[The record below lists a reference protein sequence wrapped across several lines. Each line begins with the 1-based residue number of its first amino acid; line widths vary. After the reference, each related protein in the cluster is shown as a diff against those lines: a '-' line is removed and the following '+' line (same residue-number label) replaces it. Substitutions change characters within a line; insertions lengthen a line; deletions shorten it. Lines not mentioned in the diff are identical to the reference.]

1 MLDIRA
7 SSFFDTPHMRLV
19 EFVGGCLSL
28 LVHSPWPRFHI
39 DNLIFLSISII
50 FFHSIEEHVDNHDTD
65 HGTPWRIALDLQGD
79 PANDWLKSQ
88 VTKEPRARA
97 QNEKEH
103 LHYCHHMISLQ
114 QYIANDSKDGVLCNY
129 YVQNIPT
136 TGVYCNRRVKYAL
149 LVCDHLFLYSIIC
162 GTYMKLIWLSQHYSW
177 SWDVMITTLYW
188 IYMMILPWK
197 FAWWHTKNISLKHYF
212 RGSGVSTTTNVSH
225 NISFDI
231 GICTFKGPKAK
242 KALYFWCIKRLVYNG
257 RTSLNAG
264 NCTLVNTSNFISIW
278 HAYFI
283 DFNTCHALFSYTY
296 WDSNITCR
304 VAIGITMLVPPPI

>member
-7 SSFFDTPHMRLV
+7 SPFFDTPHMRLV

-39 DNLIFLSISII
+39 YNFIFLSISII

-65 HGTPWRIALDLQGD
+65 HGTPWRIALQGD

-136 TGVYCNRRVKYAL
+136 SGVYCNRRIKYAL
-149 LVCDHLFLYSIIC
+149 LF
-162 GTYMKLIWLSQHYSW
+162 MW
-177 SWDVMITTLYW
+177 SFVSL
-188 IYMMILPWK
+188 WK
-197 FAWWHTKNISLKHYF
+197 
-212 RGSGVSTTTNVSH
+212 
-225 NISFDI
+225 FDI

-242 KALYFWCIKRLVYNG
+242 KALYFWCMNKEACLQW
-257 RTSLNAG
+257 
-264 NCTLVNTSNFISIW
+264 SNLIECWKLYS
-278 HAYFI
+278 
-283 DFNTCHALFSYTY
+283 C
-296 WDSNITCR
+296 
-304 VAIGITMLVPPPI
+304 